1 MRGQGEIK
9 FRFELDVNS
18 EQFIIVG
25 LFITEVPE
33 IQDVHCPKSMA
44 PPPTAQTAGP
54 NWLKFFMEALQ
65 EDSFRGTEAIF
76 EFRPR
81 S

>member
-1 MRGQGEIK
+1 MKEW
-9 FRFELDVNS
+9 NA
-18 EQFIIVG
+18 
-25 LFITEVPE
+25 TEVPE
-33 IQDVHCPKSMA
+33 LQDEVRPKSLA

-54 NWLKFFMEALQ
+54 NWLKFFLEALL
-65 EDSFRGTEAIF
+65 DDAFRIIEAIF